1 MAAVSPPSH
10 SCREHVQG
18 LGVAKPF
25 VEYEPGH
32 SQGLPPSLLL
42 HLLSHRCS
50 PSILDC
56 TAAGNMVKPF
66 VDPATHKKIRF
77 LPNDLDRLR
86 AGRASNL
93 QAVLRET
100 MPEELLNWWVGS
112 Y

>member
-1 MAAVSPPSH
+1 
-10 SCREHVQG
+10 
-18 LGVAKPF
+18 
-25 VEYEPGH
+25 
-32 SQGLPPSLLL
+32 
-42 HLLSHRCS
+42 
-50 PSILDC
+50 
-56 TAAGNMVKPF
+56 MVKPF

>member
-1 MAAVSPPSH
+1 MTS
-10 SCREHVQG
+10 
-18 LGVAKPF
+18 F
-25 VEYEPGH
+25 
-32 SQGLPPSLLL
+32 
-42 HLLSHRCS
+42 S
-50 PSILDC
+50 PSAPPFTPLLPLDC